1 MYTRTFVKGLLLPS
15 IGVGVVHA
23 KGEQDKED
31 CDDSKK
37 LIRARDLP
45 LYVEPPK
52 CVTCSNKIDNDDGFL
67 ITTIRCARQ
76 EFQQIVGQAR
86 IIQTEAQN
94 LAEEVRRETEDIV
107 SYLRQEENLLPRLG
121 AIGLGGFAG
130 YLLACRKGLIKKT
143 LYSTAGA
150 SLIAAVAYPNQAKE
164 YTEEVMCEVKKY
176 AVIGYHF
183 LNGVSRDITGYQL
196 PALSI
201 GHLNI
206 SDRAHPPPDAVPSTA
221 HLLPPVVTPT
231 HIPLPGEDP
240 HEAKHHK

>member
-183 LNGVSRDITGYQL
+183 LNGGEAPQIECNSVSG
-196 PALSI
+196 
-201 GHLNI
+201 G
-206 SDRAHPPPDAVPSTA
+206 
-221 HLLPPVVTPT
+221 T
-231 HIPLPGEDP
+231 HSSGKNPQ
-240 HEAKHHK
+240 H